1 MESIIYSKIVK
12 HIDSI
17 APEVLIATDPPSYY
31 TLARKIEEVRPRLL
45 AREPS
50 IDPIFVTAYSSRYFL
65 ILDGHCRSYLL
76 ADRNLPITGLV
87 LHRDSDK
94 DIILAMEKHG
104 DIPPF
109 PHREYLM
116 GHCNL
121 SHLIKSAKQWAYK
134 TGFLSVKQLLS
145 LDLNNIKPSDKNTSP
160 SIHKHLQIR
169 PQSYCVVV
177 YDRKVEHYL
186 PIKEGKL
193 PVVKRLRYNYLTI
206 NDPVKIAESVS
217 WAQQSHLDP
226 VLLSC
231 LDIRY
236 RR

>member
-1 MESIIYSKIVK
+1 MESIIYPKAVK

-31 TLARKIEEVRPRLL
+31 TLARKIEEVRHRLL
-45 AREPS
+45 AKEPS
-50 IDPIFVTAYSSRYFL
+50 VDPIFVTAYSSRYFL

-76 ADRNLPITGLV
+76 ADRNLPIPGLV
-87 LHRDSDK
+87 LHRDSDR

-121 SHLIKSAKQWAYK
+121 SYLINNAKQWAFK
-134 TGFLSVKQLLS
+134 KGFLTVKQLLS

-160 SIHKHLQIR
+160 SIRKYFQIQ
-169 PQSYCVVV
+169 PKQYCVVV
-177 YDRKVEHYL
+177 YDRKEEHYL
-186 PIKEGKL
+186 PIKSEKL
-193 PVVKRLRYNYLTI
+193 PEVKQLGYEYLTV
-206 NDPVKIAESVS
+206 NDAPKIAKSIT
-217 WAQQSHLDP
+217 WAYRSKLDP
-226 VLLSC
+226 LLRKC
-231 LDIRY
+231 LNM
-236 RR
+236 